1 MSLPLAP
8 SELSSAQ
15 QSLGRALGRARA
27 GEDRDLARKVRE
39 KGEALAQLLAGLLAM
54 GRIHAADNRA
64 FEAPLEQL
72 AGALGELVTLLGPVH
87 LAAVEDQVYVNDVR
101 VRAESRGGARDLG
114 TELAKHNVGGLS
126 FHSALDPATLRDLI
140 AVFVREPATVA
151 PRRSLQQALFER
163 GIRSVELSPRFR
175 FRTEEEER
183 VRERDPVEAVLR
195 VMRLVQD
202 SFDNLAAGRVL
213 NPLPLRR
220 GVVAILEIG
229 PEAPGLWEALGQGLP
244 HATHAASVALV
255 ALLVGKAAGLRA
267 SLLQDLGLAAL
278 LHDLGYSRLPP
289 DVSATSE
296 GLSRHAAEGA
306 RLMLRQRGFHEA
318 KLRRMRAVL
327 DHHRDHAGP
336 RGHPSIMGQI
346 LRLAEDY
353 ATLRRVHGARISPA
367 DALGAMARAAGRLY
381 HPVLTQVMVNALG
394 RHPPGTLLELE
405 DGQYARS
412 VSPVRGPET
421 FATPLVR
428 VYDVATRALS
438 AERFDLALG
447 GAVRRVLPG

>member
-175 FRTEEEER
+175 FRTAEEER
-183 VRERDPVEAVLR
+183 VRERDPV
-195 VMRLVQD
+195 
-202 SFDNLAAGRVL
+202 
-213 NPLPLRR
+213 
-220 GVVAILEIG
+220 
-229 PEAPGLWEALGQGLP
+229 
-244 HATHAASVALV
+244 AASTRRSCAACARCSTTIATTRDHGATPRSWGRSCGSPRTTPRYAGSTAL
-255 ALLVGKAAGLRA
+255 A
-267 SLLQDLGLAAL
+267 SRQLTRWAPWRG
-278 LHDLGYSRLPP
+278 PP
-289 DVSATSE
+289 DGCITRS
-296 GLSRHAAEGA
+296 SR
-306 RLMLRQRGFHEA
+306 R
-318 KLRRMRAVL
+318 
-327 DHHRDHAGP
+327 
-336 RGHPSIMGQI
+336 
-346 LRLAEDY
+346 
-353 ATLRRVHGARISPA
+353 
-367 DALGAMARAAGRLY
+367 
-381 HPVLTQVMVNALG
+381 
-394 RHPPGTLLELE
+394 
-405 DGQYARS
+405 
-412 VSPVRGPET
+412 
-421 FATPLVR
+421 
-428 VYDVATRALS
+428 
-438 AERFDLALG
+438 
-447 GAVRRVLPG
+447 